1 MLPQFCANGHE
12 WHNFNRNKE
21 GANYFLHCTARSTVE
36 PTQRDEENSG
46 DEASSGKR
54 QKMCN
59 RKLTWR
65 RPGTLPYY
73 CARTMSPDVYLKC
86 LYWFSDDCP
95 YKTGR
100 RHAGASSKIWS
111 KFVFRARSILW
122 LVVSKL
128 QDGQG
133 QMGGPG
139 KIVAVDETWLTTK
152 KRTRGGFRGRE
163 TAGTKTSVLGM
174 IELDLATRRCTGR
187 CFLKQIPNRKAKT
200 LKAEIQAHV
209 CPGSLVFTDAYSGY
223 RWLGRRDSGFVHRC
237 VNHKQREFSRDECI
251 FGQNIRVSTNAAE
264 GLFGRLKTYTFA
276 SVP

>member
-65 RPGTLPYY
+65 RPGTLPYF

-111 KFVFRARSILW
+111 KFVFRVRSILW

-152 KRTRGGFRGRE
+152 
-163 TAGTKTSVLGM
+163 
-174 IELDLATRRCTGR
+174 
-187 CFLKQIPNRKAKT
+187 N
-200 LKAEIQAHV
+200 AHV
-209 CPGSLVFTDAYSGY
+209 A
-223 RWLGRRDSGFVHRC
+223 
-237 VNHKQREFSRDECI
+237 
-251 FGQNIRVSTNAAE
+251 VSVVE
-264 GLFGRLKTYTFA
+264 RQQ
-276 SVP
+276 VPRPQCLA